1 MQGKRCF
8 EWITD
13 DIVEIKSRQP
23 LALSEAIRM
32 NDDERAQFLSLFPER
47 REGRVGQFLS
57 GDIGEDL
64 DALELER
71 LHTVLKL
78 LCSLFAV
85 LHRHSPAWD
94 KTIAVPRHKFGDAL
108 VDHARGWYGIF
119 ERDRV
124 IALRRRRHHQ
134 LYVDS
139 HVVHDRKTLVIAR
152 HAAANV
158 GLLLGIDRLGFG
170 RCEVSTGDRAEI
182 EMRLDEFSG
191 ARHGNVRVGIDGDA
205 FRPDITPRLAM
216 LARSGVRIFVP
227 DLRHFAS
234 FLSYAVAP

>member
-1 MQGKRCF
+1 MPGKRCF

-23 LALSEAIRM
+23 LALSETIRM
-32 NDDERAQFLSLFPER
+32 KDDEGAQFLSLFPER

-71 LHTVLKL
+71 LHTMTEL

-85 LHRHSPAWD
+85 PHRHSAAWD

-139 HVVHDRKTLVIAR
+139 HVVHDHKTLVIAR

-158 GLLLGIDRLGFG
+158 GLLLGIDRLGFR
-170 RCEVSTGDRAEI
+170 RCEVSKGDRAEI
-182 EMRLDEFSG
+182 EMWLDVFSG
-191 ARHGNVRVGIDGDA
+191 PRHGYVRAGIDGGG
-205 FRPDITPRLAM
+205 FRPDITSLLVI
-216 LARSGVRIFVP
+216 LARSVVRIFFP
-227 DLRHFAS
+227 DLRHFS
-234 FLSYAVAP
+234 SLLSYAVAP